1 MTAAH
6 GQDAP
11 TRRRDPHRAERILDA
26 AADLIARQGYHAV
39 GMAEIGSAA
48 GIVGS
53 GIYRHFPSKS
63 AVLVA
68 LFDRVLDPLTDGAT
82 RIVSTHPAEDALR
95 LLIDSHVAFAL
106 DQRRLLQV
114 YHQELRH
121 VGDADGRR
129 LRQRQRRYLEEWVQ
143 VVSVVRA
150 DLGDGETRVVVRA
163 AIGAIQSV
171 LFHRSG
177 LGRGPLSA
185 LLRGVAWSC
194 LVDGRAAGPP

>member
-1 MTAAH
+1 MAA
-6 GQDAP
+6 QDAP
-11 TRRRDPHRAERILDA
+11 ARRRDPHRAVRILDA
-26 AADLIARQGYHAV
+26 AADLIARHGYHTV
-39 GMAEIGSAA
+39 GMADIGAAA

-53 GIYRHFPSKS
+53 GIYRHFDSKS

-68 LFDRVLDPLTDGAT
+68 LFDRVLDPLTEDAAH
-82 RIVSTHPAEDALR
+82 IVQTHPPAEALVR
-95 LLIDSHVAFAL
+95 LIDSHVAFAV

-121 VGDADGRR
+121 VGEADGSR
-129 LRQRQRRYLEEWVQ
+129 LRRRQRLYLEEWVH
-143 VVSVVRA
+143 VVAALRT
-150 DLGDGETRVVVRA
+150 DLTDAETRVVVRA

-177 LGRGPLSA
+177 LERGPLSA

-194 LVDGRAAGPP
+194 LVDSRVADPD

>member
-1 MTAAH
+1 MAA
-6 GQDAP
+6 QDAP
-11 TRRRDPHRAERILDA
+11 PRRRDPHRAVRILDA
-26 AADLIARQGYHAV
+26 AADLIARHGYHTV
-39 GMAEIGSAA
+39 GMADIGAAA

-53 GIYRHFPSKS
+53 GIYRHFDSKS

-68 LFDRVLDPLTDGAT
+68 LFDRVLDPLTEDAAH
-82 RIVSTHPAEDALR
+82 IVQTHPPAEALVR
-95 LLIDSHVAFAL
+95 LIDSHVAFAV

-121 VGDADGRR
+121 VGEADGSR
-129 LRQRQRRYLEEWVQ
+129 LRRRQRLYLEEWVH
-143 VVSVVRA
+143 VVAALRT
-150 DLGDGETRVVVRA
+150 DLTDAETRVVVRA

-177 LGRGPLSA
+177 LERGPLSA

-194 LVDGRAAGPP
+194 LVDSRVADPD

>member
-1 MTAAH
+1 MV
-6 GQDAP
+6 D
-11 TRRRDPHRAERILDA
+11 
-26 AADLIARQGYHAV
+26 
-39 GMAEIGSAA
+39 IGAAA

-68 LFDRVLDPLTDGAT
+68 LFDRVLDPLTADAT
-82 RIVSTHPAEDALR
+82 RIVRAHPAREALAR
-95 LLIDSHVAFAL
+95 LIDSHVGFAV

-121 VGDADGRR
+121 VGESEGDR
-129 LRQRQRRYLEEWVQ
+129 LRRRQRLYLEEWVR
-143 VVSVVRA
+143 VVAVVRP
-150 DLGDGETRVVVRA
+150 DLSDGETRVVVRA

-177 LGRGPLSA
+177 LEREPLSA

-194 LVDGRAAGPP
+194 LVEARALDAPASVER